1 MTDFAWLTVAEVSAL
16 LRSKKLS
23 PVEYAKALI
32 ARAEKHDKHY
42 NAYLRPTPDI
52 ALEDARRA
60 ENEILQGRYRGPWHG
75 VPYGL
80 KDIVDYADLPTTA
93 HSKILQN
100 NVATADAVVTQKLKA
115 AGGVFMGKLSTHEFA
130 TGGPSFDL
138 PWPPARNP
146 WNRDHFCGGSSSGSG
161 TATGAGF
168 LPAAIGTDTGG
179 SVRNPA
185 SMCGVVGM
193 KGTYGLVSRRGVV
206 PLAFSLDHV
215 GTLTRTV
222 RDNAM
227 MLDLIAGYDAQD
239 PASANHA
246 TGGYTAQLGRDLKGL
261 RIGVL
266 RHFYA
271 KDMQADAEVAASI
284 EASVQKLTELGAI
297 ISEVSTAPLQTYQAC
312 NRVILLSEAFAVHE
326 KWMQERPQDYG
337 QLARERLMGGAFVRA
352 ADYVNATRLRRK
364 LTAEFHALFDH
375 VDVIVTSSS
384 MDPPC
389 RIDDP
394 QANEYTYSRQSRAPF
409 NVTGSP
415 GLSVPTGFTKNGL
428 PLGIQ
433 LVGKPFSEA
442 LLYRVAYAYEQAS
455 PWVNMH
461 PTLV

>member
-60 ENEILQGRYRGPWHG
+60 ENEILQ
-75 VPYGL
+75 
-80 KDIVDYADLPTTA
+80 DLPTTA